1 MTTDKAFKR
10 VVRARM
16 AKTGERYAAARRT
29 LLAGATDGHDADPT
43 SDPATTTGYKMR
55 GGLHP
60 ETATLANVLANQGV
74 VSGVTGEPLTEAAIL
89 GIGGGL
95 GAGYI
100 LWEFKTLGGP
110 VLTLGFRNQW
120 QYPAIPGW
128 TGKTLD
134 RLGIEPDLHETG
146 GAKAA
151 REALDARLDA
161 GVPAIAYVDLQSLRT
176 WGQPEGLS
184 GHCGL
189 IVVVFGRDADG
200 SYLVDDRGR
209 NPFRVSPAV
218 MAAARGRIGSYK
230 HRMLGLRTTPGPIP
244 AERLRAAMR
253 AGLED
258 QVDHLRSASDSF
270 SLPAW
275 RKWGRLMADERNA
288 KAWPRVFAGGHGLF
302 GSLLAI
308 QETVDGQVGP
318 SGGHLREL
326 YAAALDEAAVALDNP
341 ALGDAARA
349 WRGVADQWEE
359 LADAAVPPDLDGAAD
374 AVEAVETLHEAVMA
388 GEPGR
393 SRVTAAAETAGA
405 IRDRYADAFPLPPD
419 RIRAILEDLGDR
431 LGAIY
436 GAEVAA
442 LEVTARAIGEMRPAR
457 QDAVPE
463 RGRIEADPRGE
474 RRTVHIPSGTDVD
487 GSWTETPK

>member
-29 LLAGATDGHDADPT
+29 LVEGATDGQHAEPTADT
-43 SDPATTTGYKMR
+43 ATPSGYRMR

-74 VSGVTGEPLTEAAIL
+74 LSGLTGEPLTEAAIL

-100 LWEFKTLGGP
+100 LWEFKSHGGP

-120 QYPAIPGW
+120 QYPSIPGW

-134 RLGIEPDLHETG
+134 RLDIEPDLHETG
-146 GAKAA
+146 GAKGA

-161 GVPAIAYVDLQSLRT
+161 GVPVIAHVDLQSVGT
-176 WGQPEGLS
+176 WGLPDAQSGYFGLV
-184 GHCGL
+184 
-189 IVVVFGRDADG
+189 VVVFERHADG

-209 NPFRVSPAV
+209 NPFRVSPPV
-218 MAAARGRIGSYK
+218 MAAARGRIGSFK
-230 HRMLGLRTTPGPIP
+230 HRIVGLRTTPGPIP

-253 AGLED
+253 TGLED
-258 QVDHLRSASDSF
+258 QVDHLRSPSDSF

-275 RKWGRLMADERNA
+275 RKWGRLMTDERNA
-288 KAWPRVFAGGHGLF
+288 KAWPRVFADGRGLF
-302 GSLLAI
+302 GSLSALH
-308 QETVDGQVGP
+308 ESVDGQVGP
-318 SGGHLREL
+318 WGGHLREL
-326 YAAALDEAAVALDNP
+326 YAASLDETAVALDNA

-349 WRGVADQWEE
+349 WRGVADRWEE
-359 LADAAVPPDLDGAAD
+359 LADAAVPPDLDGAAE
-374 AVEAVETLHEAVMA
+374 AVEAVETIHEAVMA
-388 GEPGR
+388 GEQGR
-393 SRVTAAAETAGA
+393 SRVSAAAETAWA

-419 RIRAILEDLGDR
+419 RIAVIREDLGDR

-436 GAEVAA
+436 QAEVDA
-442 LEVTARAIGEMRPAR
+442 LDMTARAIGR
-457 QDAVPE
+457 
-463 RGRIEADPRGE
+463 
-474 RRTVHIPSGTDVD
+474 
-487 GSWTETPK
+487 

>member
-16 AKTGERYAAARRT
+16 AKTGERYAAARRALVEGT
-29 LLAGATDGHDADPT
+29 AAVEDTASDAADPGL
-43 SDPATTTGYKMR
+43 TGYRMR

-60 ETATLANVLANQGV
+60 ETATLANALANQGV
-74 VSGVTGEPLTEAAIL
+74 VSGLTGEPLTEAAIL

-128 TGKTLD
+128 TSKTLD

-151 REALDARLDA
+151 REALDSRLDA
-161 GVPAIAYVDLQSLRT
+161 GVPVIAYVDLQSLGT
-176 WGQPEGLS
+176 WGQPEALS

-209 NPFRVSPAV
+209 SPFRVSPAV
-218 MAAARGRIGSYK
+218 MAAARGRVGSFK
-230 HRMLGLRTTPGPIP
+230 HRIVGLRTTHGPIS
-244 AERLRAAMR
+244 ADRLRAAMR

-258 QVDHLRSASDSF
+258 QVDHLRSRSDSF

-288 KAWPRVFAGGHGLF
+288 KAWPRVFADGHGLF
-302 GSLLAI
+302 GSLLAL

-326 YAAALDEAAVALDNP
+326 YAASLDDAAVALDNP

-349 WRGVADQWEE
+349 WRGVADRWEE
-359 LADAAVPPDLDGAAD
+359 LADAAVPSDLDGAAE

-388 GEPGR
+388 GEQGR
-393 SRVTAAAETAGA
+393 SRASAAAETAWA

-419 RIRAILEDLGDR
+419 RIAAILEDLGDQ

-436 GAEVAA
+436 QAETDA
-442 LEVTARAIGEMRPAR
+442 LDVTARA
-457 QDAVPE
+457 V
-463 RGRIEADPRGE
+463 GR
-474 RRTVHIPSGTDVD
+474 
-487 GSWTETPK
+487 